1 MVPFFVL
8 LKKNI
13 YLCPMKV
20 NKREQL
26 FLDKLEKEGLV
37 WNFDYILLETKNKK
51 GHDKIIAYK
60 SWGIAYDLI
69 EKGLIKVNPENK
81 SSWIKA

>member
-1 MVPFFVL
+1 
-8 LKKNI
+8 
-13 YLCPMKV
+13 MKV

-26 FLDKLEKEGLV
+26 FLDKLEKEGVV
-37 WNFDYILLETKNKK
+37 WNFDYIFLETKNKK
-51 GHDKIIAYK
+51 GQDKVIAYK

>member
-1 MVPFFVL
+1 
-8 LKKNI
+8 
-13 YLCPMKV
+13 MKV

-26 FLDKLEKEGLV
+26 FLDKLEKEGMV
-37 WNFDYILLETKNKK
+37 WNFDYILLVTKNKK
-51 GHDKIIAYK
+51 GKDKIIGYK
-60 SWGIAYDLI
+60 SWGTAYDLI